1 MEANILINK
10 NKFELK
16 YIKVQPGKLVS
27 DTLKP
32 GYTKFQDGRYFW
44 SKQTSYE
51 VEPCWISDNLFDGI
65 TESNIK
71 NSDKY
76 QVVDGKLYLRPL
88 LELIFDNDTLI
99 ERFDTDK
106 ELNERVLF
114 LRGYVFTQPDVSL
127 TQINTDS
134 FAYKSIGSWY

>member
-10 NKFELK
+10 KKFELK
-16 YIKVQPGKLVS
+16 YIKVQPSKLVS

-32 GYTKFQDGRYFW
+32 GYTKFKDGRYWW

-51 VEPCWISDNLFDGI
+51 VEACWVSDILFDGI
-65 TESNIK
+65 NESSIK

-88 LELIFDNDTLI
+88 LELVFDNDTLI

-106 ELNERVLF
+106 ELNERVLY
-114 LRGYVFTQPDVSL
+114 LRGHVFTQPEVSL
-127 TQINTDS
+127 TQINTEN
-134 FAYKSIGSWY
+134 FAYKSSSWY